1 MMPIESG
8 QKKDSGN
15 QKGEDRMKKSMIVLL
30 VMVFVTTALSGAVQV
45 KKEKEVV
52 NWSGFY
58 VGLNAGFARYE
69 PNWTDDDYD
78 WFGGTLI
85 DPYSSLLPGATLGYN
100 HQYGSLVIGFEV
112 DGSMGF
118 MENEIKYSFDP
129 TPAPG
134 TYDVTKTDKLGLL
147 FTAWGRMGFVIDKAL
162 FYLTA
167 GVAMPS
173 AEHTWIENSDPSDS
187 WPTFKSS
194 NLGMVVGLGFEHRL
208 GGGLTIKVE
217 YLQLKNSPKIAENA
231 DKYKMSVVESLAM
244 LRLGFNL
251 LF

>member
-1 MMPIESG
+1 
-8 QKKDSGN
+8 
-15 QKGEDRMKKSMIVLL
+15 MKKSMIILL
-30 VMVFVTTALSGAVQV
+30 VMVFAATALAGAVQV
-45 KKEKEVV
+45 KKEKNEPK
-52 NWSGFY
+52 WSGFY
-58 VGLNAGFARYE
+58 FGLNAGFARYE

-85 DPYSSLLPGATLGYN
+85 DPYSTLLPGGTIGYN

-112 DGSMGF
+112 DGAIGF

-147 FTAWGRMGFVIDKAL
+147 LTARGRMGFVIDKAL

-173 AEHTWIENSDPSDS
+173 AEHTWIENGDAPDS
-187 WPTFKSS
+187 WPTFKNS

-217 YLQLKNSPKIAENA
+217 FLSLKNSPKIAENA
-231 DKYKMSVVESLAM
+231 DKLKMSVVESLAM
-244 LRLGFNL
+244 LRLGFNY

>member
-1 MMPIESG
+1 
-8 QKKDSGN
+8 
-15 QKGEDRMKKSMIVLL
+15 MKKCAIIFVL
-30 VMVFVTTALSGAVQV
+30 MVFAVTSLSGAVQV

-58 VGLNAGFARYE
+58 AGLNAGFARYE
-69 PNWTDDDYD
+69 PAWTDNDYD
-78 WFGGTLI
+78 WYGGTLI
-85 DPYSSLLPGATLGYN
+85 DPYSTILPGGTLGYN

-112 DGSMGF
+112 DGAIGF

-129 TPAPG
+129 SPAPG
-134 TYDVTKTDKLGLL
+134 IYDVTKTDKLGLL
-147 FTAWGRMGFVIDKAL
+147 ITARGRMGFVVDKAL

-167 GVAMPS
+167 GVGMPS
-173 AEHTWIENSDPSDS
+173 ADHTWIEDGDPTDS

-217 YLQLKNSPKIAENA
+217 FLQLKNSPKIETNG
-231 DKYKMSVVESLAM
+231 KNYKMSVAESLAM
-244 LRLGFNL
+244 LRVGFNL

>member
-1 MMPIESG
+1 
-8 QKKDSGN
+8 
-15 QKGEDRMKKSMIVLL
+15 MKKCAIVFVL
-30 VMVFVTTALSGAVQV
+30 MVFAATALSGAVQV

-58 VGLNAGFARYE
+58 AGLNGGFARHE
-69 PNWTDDDYD
+69 PNWSDNDYD
-78 WFGGTLI
+78 WYGATLTN
-85 DPYSSLLPGATLGYN
+85 PYSTILPGGTLGYN

-112 DGSMGF
+112 DGAIGF
-118 MENEIKYSFDP
+118 MENKINYSLYTAP
-129 TPAPG
+129 TPD
-134 TYDVTKTDKLGLL
+134 TNDVIKTDKLGLL
-147 FTAWGRMGFVIDKAL
+147 ITARGRMGFVVDKAL

-167 GVAMPS
+167 GVGMPS
-173 AEHTWIENSDPSDS
+173 AEHTWIEDGDPTDS

-217 YLQLKNSPKIAENA
+217 FLQLKNSPKIETNGEN
-231 DKYKMSVVESLAM
+231 YKMSVDESIGM
-244 LRLGFNL
+244 LRVGFNF